1 MKGETELKNKEFL
14 ILKKNALNI
23 MEKYFKRGFTK
34 ICKDSLSYQK
44 NWDNIYWD
52 KEFRLGVEDANRS
65 KGKTKNISTK
75 KRTWM
80 LSAVRSKNEKA
91 K

>member
-1 MKGETELKNKEFL
+1 M
-14 ILKKNALNI
+14 NI
-23 MEKYFKRGFTK
+23 MEKYLKRSFTE
-34 ICKDSLSYQK
+34 ICMDNLSYQK
-44 NWDNIYWD
+44 KRDNIYWD

-80 LSAVRSKNEKA
+80 LSAVRSKNEETK
-91 K
+91 